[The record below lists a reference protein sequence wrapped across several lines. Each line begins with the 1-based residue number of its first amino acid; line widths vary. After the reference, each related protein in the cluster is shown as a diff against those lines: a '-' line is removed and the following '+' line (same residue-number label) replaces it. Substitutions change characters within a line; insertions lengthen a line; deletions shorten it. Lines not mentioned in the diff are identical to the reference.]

1 MTGSRAAAGP
11 EAVPRV
17 GLATAV
23 SDSAVSDTAGSDTA
37 GSDTAGVEIQP
48 QDRPTQAEVKEA
60 KDVVETIL
68 DARRAKANRATRGVL
83 AAVLCLEA
91 LVVLL
96 VPRAIAQTSTGL
108 DTAKTLTLVA
118 LAVVLVATGFLL
130 RRRWGIGLGSA
141 LQVAVLATGI
151 WTAVMFAVGIVFVA
165 IWLWVLT
172 MRRDLVGTPGGIR
185 MLGS

>member
-1 MTGSRAAAGP
+1 M
-11 EAVPRV
+11 
-17 GLATAV
+17 
-23 SDSAVSDTAGSDTA
+23 
-37 GSDTAGVEIQP
+37 
-48 QDRPTQAEVKEA
+48 
-60 KDVVETIL
+60 VETVL

-108 DTAKTLTLVA
+108 DTAKTVVLLV
-118 LAVVLVATGFLL
+118 LAVVLIATGFLL

-141 LQVAVLATGI
+141 LQVAVLATGV
-151 WTAVMFAVGIVFVA
+151 WTAVMFAVGVIFAA

-172 MRRDLVGTPGGIR
+172 MRRDLVGTPGGYR
-185 MLGS
+185 MFVS